1 LALRDKAVTAGKRKQ
16 LQKERAAKM
25 PNAFPKSEG
34 RRRAIDASSK
44 APFERSGDF
53 NPSMLLTG
61 ALPVTPRLIRVHLAH
76 TLEKIFGIG
85 LRNIWRPRPFAAA
98 LFRLPWNWSWWF
110 WFLPPFGHARM
121 LTILAF
127 ESKSSSLLR
136 ADSGPWDGVPTTRP
150 EPAAES

>member
-1 LALRDKAVTAGKRKQ
+1 MLTPQICGLETGCSRVANKAS
-16 LQKERAAKM
+16 ERAAHM

-44 APFERSGDF
+44 APVERSGDF

-61 ALPVTPRLIRVHLAH
+61 ALPVTPRLILVHLAH

-98 LFRLPWNWSWWF
+98 LFRLPWNRSWWF
-110 WFLPPFGHARM
+110 WFLPPFGH
-121 LTILAF
+121 T
-127 ESKSSSLLR
+127 
-136 ADSGPWDGVPTTRP
+136 GC
-150 EPAAES
+150 